1 MNLSSWFIH
10 TVQVASVTG
19 SLDAYGKATYAAP
32 RAVKCRH
39 ERQNRRV
46 TSSTG
51 VDTVS
56 NDVIYT
62 SEPLRVDDRIWLPG
76 FNSAQVEGSRKPLA
90 VKDAVNKWGSQRLVR
105 ADL

>member
-1 MNLSSWFIH
+1 MNLASWFIH
-10 TVQVASVTG
+10 TIYVASVTG
-19 SLDAYGKATYAAP
+19 TPDAYGTPTYAAP

-39 ERQNRRV
+39 QSQNRRV
-46 TSSTG
+46 TASNG

-62 SEPLRVDDRIWLPG
+62 AEPLRVDDRIWLPG
-76 FNSAQVEGSRKPLA
+76 FNSAQVEGSRKPLVVGTA
-90 VKDAVNKWGSQRLVR
+90 TNKWGSETLVR